1 MCVSSALPRPVL
13 HEWETITGHCLL
25 ERYGMTIF
33 INAISNPL
41 KGPRKA
47 DTVGKPFP
55 GVQNAVCLAY
65 KIMAKLY
72 LQSTAR
78 LAQLVHRK
86 ALNLVVVGLSPTVGV
101 IKTDNEA
108 ADMWKPPAMCL
119 ITALAW
125 RTGNECRLPAIAT
138 TIPVDHIRL
147 IQRQISSRGS
157 FHSCCSTDPHPTAW
171 NMV

>member
-55 GVQNAVCLAY
+55 GVQHPDIAECCVFG
-65 KIMAKLY
+65 
-72 LQSTAR
+72 LQDYGE
-78 LAQLVHRK
+78 
-86 ALNLVVVGLSPTVGV
+86 VVSP
-101 IKTDNEA
+101 INCPTDNEA